1 MRWSQG
7 KCQPWRTVKHPV
19 GRDDFMALIN
29 FKIPRNKHATRGGWT
44 TVKHT
49 LKSRKKMYSTVIS
62 DERIGGV
69 TFLNVF

>member
-1 MRWSQG
+1 
-7 KCQPWRTVKHPV
+7 
-19 GRDDFMALIN
+19 MALIN